1 MQDRN
6 IKFKNIM
13 KYAALYS
20 AGFFVAAL
28 TLLLLFGRAGASFA
42 RLTDG
47 VAQHF
52 AFLVYLRNYLLKLFS
67 GGLSFPMVDFSV
79 GQGFDVIGT
88 LNYYGFGDP
97 VNLLTVLFPEKYLE
111 EMYAFL
117 ILFRMYLS
125 GLAFLVY
132 CRTVKDKKMVPKL
145 CGAWLY
151 AFCGFALLGGMKHPM
166 FLNGMIYLPLLLTGL
181 ERLLQK
187 NRVRFLVTVVG
198 ISFLTNYYFMY
209 MNTVLCGVYLLVRF
223 FGHYREYGIRK
234 ILIFFGRVA
243 GAWIWGACLGAVILL
258 PSVYAF
264 LWNARGGEST
274 GTDLFYH
281 IGYYVRLFQSF
292 MVTLPSVNQ
301 WSAPGTAAAGF
312 AGALVVLSS
321 GEKEDRRY
329 QIGFVVILLMLCCPI
344 AGRIMNGFSYVTNRW
359 SYGMAFLLS
368 LMTVRAMCSLYEGKK
383 NNRFYLISLAVG
395 MLELLTFWKTKKAVW
410 ICTAVF
416 AMTLLVFFFCEKLVT
431 RKKYRAVGVLF
442 SAVVIGS
449 VCWNLVSLFSPS
461 VFYSTKSF
469 AEIGQSLHRL
479 VDESAVLL
487 TKELA
492 GKDQNGR
499 VELTSSLYNRAL
511 VSGLYGTAFYY
522 SVVPET
528 MKELYESLGMAAYT
542 RPYVFKGLEERQAL
556 LDLLSVQYETR
567 EDKNGKIRLEENKDA
582 LPLGYTYTQVMSRET
597 YEKMTPL
604 QRQAALLECAVVDEK
619 EMGRFSEKRKISDGI
634 LTKSRSQIQS
644 AKKASFIQGKLK
656 GQKGGFLEIE
666 FETKDDTESYLVLKG
681 FSGVRNQRQ
690 EHALYVVQGNQKKEI
705 GISGKKAGSSMKRE
719 YIAVNL
725 GELPAGKHTCR
736 ICFAKKVNAR
746 LENMEIQ
753 SLSPDAMKKQN
764 RKRAREAMQDI
775 EISTNQITGNITVS
789 GQRIL
794 QLAVPF
800 SKGWTARV
808 DGKKTELF
816 SSGIAYMGLKLEEG
830 EHSIELC
837 YCSPWMREGAVL
849 GILAAAGLVVPFPLS
864 GKRKMRGM
872 KHER

>member
-1 MQDRN
+1 
-6 IKFKNIM
+6 
-13 KYAALYS
+13 
-20 AGFFVAAL
+20 
-28 TLLLLFGRAGASFA
+28 
-42 RLTDG
+42 
-47 VAQHF
+47 
-52 AFLVYLRNYLLKLFS
+52 
-67 GGLSFPMVDFSV
+67 
-79 GQGFDVIGT
+79 
-88 LNYYGFGDP
+88 
-97 VNLLTVLFPEKYLE
+97 
-111 EMYAFL
+111 
-117 ILFRMYLS
+117 
-125 GLAFLVY
+125 
-132 CRTVKDKKMVPKL
+132 
-145 CGAWLY
+145 
-151 AFCGFALLGGMKHPM
+151 
-166 FLNGMIYLPLLLTGL
+166 
-181 ERLLQK
+181 
-187 NRVRFLVTVVG
+187 
-198 ISFLTNYYFMY
+198 
-209 MNTVLCGVYLLVRF
+209 
-223 FGHYREYGIRK
+223 
-234 ILIFFGRVA
+234 
-243 GAWIWGACLGAVILL
+243 
-258 PSVYAF
+258 
-264 LWNARGGEST
+264 
-274 GTDLFYH
+274 
-281 IGYYVRLFQSF
+281 
-292 MVTLPSVNQ
+292 
-301 WSAPGTAAAGF
+301 
-312 AGALVVLSS
+312 
-321 GEKEDRRY
+321 
-329 QIGFVVILLMLCCPI
+329 
-344 AGRIMNGFSYVTNRW
+344 
-359 SYGMAFLLS
+359 
-368 LMTVRAMCSLYEGKK
+368 
-383 NNRFYLISLAVG
+383 
-395 MLELLTFWKTKKAVW
+395 
-410 ICTAVF
+410 
-416 AMTLLVFFFCEKLVT
+416 
-431 RKKYRAVGVLF
+431 
-442 SAVVIGS
+442 
-449 VCWNLVSLFSPS
+449 CWNLVSLFSPS

-469 AEIGQSLHRL
+469 AEKGQSLHRL

-582 LPLGYTYTQVMSRET
+582 LPLGYTYTQVMSREI

-619 EMGRFSEKRKISDGI
+619 EMGRFSERRKISDGI
-634 LTKSRSQIQS
+634 FTRSRSKIQS
-644 AKKASFIQGKLK
+644 AKKASFKQGKLK

-681 FSGVRNQRQ
+681 FFGVRNQRQ

-725 GELPAGKHTCR
+725 GEVPAGKHTCR

-753 SLSPDAMKKQN
+753 SLSADAMKKQN